1 MTGITKLGKYLIR
14 RELGKGAMGIVYEG
28 FDTVLERTVAI
39 KTIRPQQLVRAEA
52 ADILARFKR
61 EAQSAGRLNHPG
73 IVAVYEYG
81 DAIAEDD
88 RTMVAGPDAGSDAN
102 QPIAFIAMEFVKG
115 RELRDYFEANERFGL
130 PDVARLMGEIL
141 SALGHAHSNGVVHR
155 DIKPANLI
163 VLEDGRVKIADFGIA
178 RIEKSE
184 LTQAGTVMGTPSYMS
199 PEQFLGQTVDGRSD
213 LFSCGVVLYQFLTG
227 EKPFTGNTTTIMY
240 KVLQEEPLAPSM
252 LNVALP
258 NAFDA
263 VVKKAIAKNPGDRFQ
278 TAADFSTAIQ
288 AAVLAPRVEQ
298 GTVSRTD
305 ATVVNTTVPPFAAVV
320 PASAPALAP
329 TPTAVAI
336 SPPPQPPTSTPAP
349 TGTPSAL
356 AAPVEATKRS
366 SNKVILVGAVAGVTL
381 VLAAAG
387 YLFAVR
393 DKGAPATSVQTEA
406 PAIAV
411 ANPGAALI
419 SNAGMAGDP
428 PQEPGNVIISALGLA
443 DPNDPRFKGD
453 QAAAQAEARAD
464 AKRQLVEKVLAMY
477 VDNNSLNKN
486 YALIEN
492 KLLSQSGSFIK
503 TVLQEGAPT
512 TGKDGLLETATRAVI
527 KTRDVQ
533 KSLNQLSKDERID
546 FIRNNGD
553 PKVAIQMTIA
563 NADRAE
569 ALPSARSQLAENVI
583 KERIKSFGFRVW
595 SNEGETKTGANA
607 KFADFLISGEAK
619 VKQLSL
625 KLEASG
631 VVVTKTVLTSW
642 TVKAIDKASGEEIYL
657 NTVTPKGQSWATE
670 DQALGDIGKLMG
682 EEFSKNFFLQY
693 FNFGVRQTSLN
704 VTGLPDALTARLL
717 LRELRGVRP
726 VLDVQQVADTG
737 RFRLV
742 LAEGNASDLVQD
754 AIIKPLNTKLGQ
766 NCFALAGSSDSEISV
781 SFATACADLAVR
793 GKLETLPPAGLL
805 SAPAS
810 RGKPLLK
817 GNAATAI

>member
-141 SALGHAHSNGVVHR
+141 SALGHAHANGVVHR

-258 NAFDA
+258 NAFDE
-263 VVKKAIAKNPGDRFQ
+263 VVKKAIAKKPGDRFQ
-278 TAADFSTAIQ
+278 TAADFSAAIQ

-298 GTVSRTD
+298 SAVNRADVTI
-305 ATVVNTTVPPFAAVV
+305 VNTTVPPLAAVMPVSV
-320 PASAPALAP
+320 PVP
-329 TPTAVAI
+329 TPTQVA
-336 SPPPQPPTSTPAP
+336 STATTPTPPPISTPVP
-349 TGTPSAL
+349 SGTPSAGSR
-356 AAPVEATKRS
+356 PVETTKKSS
-366 SNKVILVGAVAGVTL
+366 SNVLAGALAVVTL

-387 YLFAVR
+387 YLFAIR
-393 DKGAPATSVQTEA
+393 DKGAPATLVQSEMPT
-406 PAIAV
+406 ITAV
-411 ANPGAALI
+411 NSGAAPI
-419 SNAGMAGDP
+419 ASTAMPGDP
-428 PQEPGNVIISALGLA
+428 PQEAGNVIISALGLA
-443 DPNDPRFKGD
+443 DPKDPRFKGD
-453 QAAAQAEARAD
+453 PAAAQAEARAD

-486 YALIEN
+486 YALIET

-512 TGKDGLLETATRAVI
+512 TGKDGLFETSTRAVV

-553 PKVAIQMTIA
+553 PKVAIQMSVA
-563 NADRAE
+563 NAETAQ

-607 KFADFLISGEAK
+607 KSADFLISGEAK

-625 KLEASG
+625 RLEASG

-657 NTVTPKGQSWATE
+657 NTVMPKGQSWATE

-717 LRELRGVRP
+717 LRELRGVRQ
-726 VLDVQQVADTG
+726 VLDVQQVGDTG
-737 RFRLV
+737 KFRLV
-742 LAEGNASDLVQD
+742 LADGNASDLVQD

-766 NCFALAGSSDSEISV
+766 NCFALAGSNDSEISV
-781 SFATACADLAVR
+781 SFATACADLAIR
-793 GKLETLPPAGLL
+793 GKLETVPPAGLL

-817 GNAATAI
+817 GNPATAI